1 MCGIAGYAGLHW
13 PEILEP
19 MSAATVHRGPDD
31 GGVWH
36 DAEALVGLAYR
47 RLSIIDLSS
56 AGHQP
61 MCNGDRT
68 VWISYNG
75 EIYNFPEH
83 RERLLEKD
91 YRFRSHTDTEVII
104 ALYEELGLDFLGEL
118 NGIFAF
124 ALWDAKSR
132 RLLLARDHAG
142 VKPLYYRSAGR
153 KLYFA
158 SEIKALL
165 SIPGFPRELHLP
177 SVADYL
183 TFLWVPGE
191 NTLLAAHNFL
201 YTDKSSMAVS
211 IEARVP
217 FMDVELMRLCARIP
231 ERYKLHGGVTKY
243 VLKKA
248 MERHLPKDLVHRKK
262 TGFGAP
268 LRKWLHDDLN
278 EVVQYLLGPGH
289 LEARA
294 LFDAAVVQRV
304 LSENASGKADHAYLI
319 YALLTLE
326 IWMQTF
332 LDRPGA
338 EVTL

>member
-211 IEARVP
+211 IEAPSGSTAAPCVP
-217 FMDVELMRLCARIP
+217 PIGLTMCEAWVPQAE
-231 ERYKLHGGVTKY
+231 HT
-243 VLKKA
+243 
-248 MERHLPKDLVHRKK
+248 
-262 TGFGAP
+262 GAP
-268 LRKWLHDDLN
+268 SAILIS
-278 EVVQYLLGPGH
+278 LLARTYTRSPG
-289 LEARA
+289 LMP
-294 LFDAAVVQRV
+294 
-304 LSENASGKADHAYLI
+304 STASPAFSTI
-319 YALLTLE
+319 
-326 IWMQTF
+326 
-332 LDRPGA
+332 PGA
-338 EVTL
+338 M